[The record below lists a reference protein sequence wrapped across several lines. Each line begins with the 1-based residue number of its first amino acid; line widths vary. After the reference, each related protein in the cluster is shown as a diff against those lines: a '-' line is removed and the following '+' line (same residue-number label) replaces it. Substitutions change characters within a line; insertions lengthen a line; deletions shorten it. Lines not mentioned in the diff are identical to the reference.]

1 MPSNHQPE
9 IRNLEGTV
17 IGITGAASG
26 IGLAATHQA
35 LAAGAQV
42 IAQDINEAAL
52 AELNE
57 SVTGDLIT
65 VSGDIADPG
74 TAQAMIGSAIA
85 NFDRLDSMVMCAGIG
100 LFGGIADH
108 SSEEISRMIRVNF
121 DGTVWSVQ
129 SAVHQ
134 FRVQGDGGDLV
145 FVASVAGMGI
155 GGGTE
160 AVYAATKGAQLNLAA
175 AIDKELRG
183 EGIRASVI
191 APAAVNTYFAAATG
205 RFGDTPPEDG
215 PFMQPADIA
224 AAIITVLRQPR
235 RMRTAEWT
243 MWSLAEP
250 RG

>member
-1 MPSNHQPE
+1 MPSDHQPE
-9 IRNLEGTV
+9 IRTLEGTA

-35 LAAGAQV
+35 LAVGARV

-52 AELNE
+52 AELYE
-57 SVTGDLIT
+57 GVAGDLIT

-108 SSEEISRMIRVNF
+108 APAELSRMIRVNL

-129 SAVHQ
+129 SAVRQ

-145 FVASVAGMGI
+145 FVASIAGMGI

-191 APAAVNTYFAAATG
+191 APAAVNTHFAAATG
-205 RFGDTPPEDG
+205 RFGEAPPEEG

-224 AAIITVLRQPR
+224 SAIITVLRQPR